1 MRAARNTP
9 AVEPELLNSE
19 RIKARFG
26 SYGIEI
32 LGEADGLRRANLYSE
47 DTGTKTCRTYAV
59 VRSNTVP
66 EAIAAAHDAITHGR
80 SIGAT
85 FRDDGWTVAKR
96 TIATTGV
103 ELDRIDPAV
112 AALMR
117 LEASGRVALHLYEL
131 VINRDDLRIDYAT
144 ILELHHPAYI
154 DADALEHLFP
164 ADSTINRDSLHEL
177 LGVFGLNC

>member
-19 RIKARFG
+19 RIQASFG

-32 LGEADGLRRANLYSE
+32 LGEASGLRRANLYSE
-47 DTGTKTCRTYAV
+47 DAGSRTCRTYAV
-59 VRSNTVP
+59 VRSNAVP
-66 EAIAAAHDAITHGR
+66 EGIAAAHDAVKDGR

-85 FRDDGWTVAKR
+85 FRDAGWTVAKR

-117 LEASGRVALHLYEL
+117 LDVSGRVALHLYEL
-131 VINRDDLRIDYAT
+131 VIDRDDVRIDYAT

-154 DADALEHLFP
+154 DAATLERLFP
-164 ADSTINRDSLHEL
+164 VDSAISEGSLHEL
-177 LGVFGLNC
+177 LDVFGLNC